1 MDISRQT
8 APQRHFPNREFP
20 KWTISRTDIRVLE
33 IAVRS
38 GRDRLSRVGGS
49 EIEILL
55 VGEFFYRAVGT
66 WREVIL
72 TFEPFSKL
80 KTVFCEYWRSF
91 EIKISMTSVSKRYE
105 NKTKIIHEQWL
116 QLKMMFSFGYNLKV
130 VIWLSK
136 FLAGGWNSPY
146 LPSSEN
152 SGYFPNGQFH
162 K

>member
-55 VGEFFYRAVGT
+55 VGGT
-66 WREVIL
+66 PPISPVVKTLDISQMDSSTNNIIL
-72 TFEPFSKL
+72 YGHFPESHI
-80 KTVFCEYWRSF
+80 SF
-91 EIKISMTSVSKRYE
+91 LG
-105 NKTKIIHEQWL
+105 Q
-116 QLKMMFSFGYNLKV
+116 KMFNLN
-130 VIWLSK
+130 LT
-136 FLAGGWNSPY
+136 
-146 LPSSEN
+146 
-152 SGYFPNGQFH
+152 
-162 K
+162 